1 MDKEK
6 RESNMPETIAG
17 LSDAEFLQFLY
28 SERDREEK
36 LNSYQ
41 GWNMWAVIGALIT
54 VFCATYGVISTHADE
69 INIVRTIYLVS
80 FYLSILF
87 MLWYVFLFRMSFLN
101 HKRAKDYKRIKYLK
115 EVAPLPYLIIAT
127 ACSFELAVGFIVVD
141 NGWNAVSITWVLLV
155 LCHLLICINVFINR
169 NAIIWSLKDDFW
181 CVKTWQMFISG
192 LSICAMFWLVWKWS
206 RDNIPGP
213 FVGTAEFEIAICIIA
228 IVILLYLMLK
238 IKLAERKSSGIDVL
252 IDEYV
257 YKGLSKENV
266 YKRLRT
272 NQMGYGIFESCTQ
285 ELYALQSYS
294 EIFKSQKERLE
305 AVKSTFAQSS
315 VDVDRMLEQLDTMK
329 QAMDANDEW
338 ACKVDAL
345 HDKVNEINKNVPEL
359 NNEDEFINM
368 LKIVG
373 YMMGKGREMNDQIR
387 AVIEEMEKFME
398 GYKENG
404 LSKNGA

>member
-1 MDKEK
+1 
-6 RESNMPETIAG
+6 
-17 LSDAEFLQFLY
+17 
-28 SERDREEK
+28 
-36 LNSYQ
+36 
-41 GWNMWAVIGALIT
+41 
-54 VFCATYGVISTHADE
+54 
-69 INIVRTIYLVS
+69 
-80 FYLSILF
+80 
-87 MLWYVFLFRMSFLN
+87 
-101 HKRAKDYKRIKYLK
+101 
-115 EVAPLPYLIIAT
+115 
-127 ACSFELAVGFIVVD
+127 
-141 NGWNAVSITWVLLV
+141 
-155 LCHLLICINVFINR
+155 
-169 NAIIWSLKDDFW
+169 
-181 CVKTWQMFISG
+181 
-192 LSICAMFWLVWKWS
+192 
-206 RDNIPGP
+206 
-213 FVGTAEFEIAICIIA
+213 
-228 IVILLYLMLK
+228 MLK